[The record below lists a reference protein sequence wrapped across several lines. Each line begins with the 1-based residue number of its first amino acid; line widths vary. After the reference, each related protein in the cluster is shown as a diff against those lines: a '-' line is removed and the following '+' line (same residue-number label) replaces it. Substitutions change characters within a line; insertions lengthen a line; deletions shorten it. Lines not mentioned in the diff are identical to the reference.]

1 MLSNKIKNLVQ
12 YEIQDFVSLN
22 ETNAKSYESITLS
35 VSTKSKYLL
44 HRVLTNQLV
53 NKRSGNACTKTRSE
67 VTGGGKKPWKQKGT
81 GNARAGSSN
90 SPLWKGG
97 GVTFGPRTKMFSKK
111 INKKERLL
119 ALTTALYLKS
129 QSTKIVNLD
138 KMDFSNFKTKQ
149 FFVKLNNLLD
159 NYAKSKK
166 ILFIVEPKHN
176 NLWRYLR
183 NIPNVDL
190 IYTTGLDLK
199 KILQAQQIIFTHKAL
214 NDVKEVLNEQ

>member
-1 MLSNKIKNLVQ
+1 MVSNKIKNIVQ
-12 YEIQDFVSLN
+12 YEIRDFVSLDKKD
-22 ETNAKSYESITLS
+22 AKSYESLELS
-35 VSTKSKYLL
+35 ASTKPKYLL
-44 HRVLTNQLV
+44 HRVLTNQLL
-53 NKRSGNACTKTRSE
+53 NSRSGNACTKTRSE

-97 GVTFGPRTKMFSKK
+97 GVTFGPKPREFSKK
-111 INKKERLL
+111 TNKKERLL

-129 QSTKIVNLD
+129 NSTKIITLGNLD
-138 KMDFSNFKTKQ
+138 FTNFKTKQ
-149 FFVKLNNLLD
+149 FASKLESLVESSTKD
-159 NYAKSKK
+159 CK
-166 ILFIVEPKHN
+166 ILLIVEPSLSS
-176 NLWRYLR
+176 LWTYVR

-214 NDVKEVLNEQ
+214 NDMKEVLHEQ